1 MFWKKLKKKATEK
14 HNYDLTYDNVAIPEV
29 HTHKPEDHEETP
41 GEDAPVH
48 YDNVAI
54 PEVHIRQEK
63 IKGLRRIKSLRVPVL
78 RSFSFPVIYFKCRL
92 SSFP

>member
-1 MFWKKLKKKATEK
+1 MRSVVFRKRLQYFVIGRTTKMFWKKLKKKAAEK

-54 PEVHIRQEK
+54 PEVHIRRK
-63 IKGLRRIKSLRVPVL
+63 K
-78 RSFSFPVIYFKCRL
+78 
-92 SSFP
+92 